1 MRTMESTTENNHRQR
16 GLCPRPRRLL
26 LLPAATSPEAAL
38 TGASLQALS
47 VLAGPFPWLAPPL
60 TSPYHAKQKEL
71 DAFFSCRLTHPNGHR
86 RQRGAGA
93 PPGFPCFSCPNPC
106 AQTFPEPELKITP
119 RTLFLQPQAL
129 STNNSGKRLLLRSFP
144 APAAAPWPR
153 GAPRQPCPG
162 AGSAVSR
169 SGQRRGTG
177 PQPPC
182 GTRTE
187 HEPSG
192 PSCGPGRRRPHGTT
206 AEPLVTAAVR
216 SAAAPGAEGR
226 CPAEPPH
233 LGPRSRRSDRYRS
246 RPPSAAPAGALCC
259 GRSPSPPV
267 PGTEAAGGSA
277 QAANE
282 EPERLGRPRPLSWPR
297 APPPAGGSGCAA
309 PPARPAP

>member
-1 MRTMESTTENNHRQR
+1 MRTMESSTENNHRQR
-16 GLCPRPRRLL
+16 GLCPRSQRLL

-47 VLAGPFPWLAPPL
+47 VLAGPFPWLAPPP

-71 DAFFSCRLTHPNGHR
+71 DAFFSSRLTQPNGHR

-93 PPGFPCFSCPNPC
+93 PPGFPCFSCPNRC

-119 RTLFLQPQAL
+119 RTLLLQPHAL
-129 STNNSGKRLLLRSFP
+129 STNNPGKRLLLRSFP

-153 GAPRQPCPG
+153 GAPREPCPG
-162 AGSAVSR
+162 AGSAAGPARSR
-169 SGQRRGTG
+169 PAG
-177 PQPPC
+177 
-182 GTRTE
+182 
-187 HEPSG
+187 HG
-192 PSCGPGRRRPHGTT
+192 PSTNRADPAAERDGGAHTAPRP
-206 AEPLVTAAVR
+206 EPLVTAAVR

-246 RPPSAAPAGALCC
+246 RPPSAAPAAAPCC

-282 EPERLGRPRPLSWPR
+282 EPERPGRPRPLPCPR